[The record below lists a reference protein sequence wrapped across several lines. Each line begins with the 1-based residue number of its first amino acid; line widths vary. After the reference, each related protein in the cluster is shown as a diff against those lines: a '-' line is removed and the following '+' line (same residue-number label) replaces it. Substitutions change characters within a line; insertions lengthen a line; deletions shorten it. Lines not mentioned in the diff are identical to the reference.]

1 MKRIAI
7 IIAMLCLVLPV
18 AAKQKAEIKSQ
29 WRGARV
35 AYLGDSITDK
45 RQVEKGQNETYW
57 SYLEGILGTISYVYG
72 ISGHQWSQI
81 PGQTEKLIAEHGQ
94 EVDAIM
100 IFVGTNDYNANI
112 PLGEWY
118 TEEIV
123 EVEVTGPKGSKS
135 GVVAERK
142 KRTLA
147 MDNNTLRGR
156 INIAMSQL
164 KREYPTKQIILL
176 TPIHR
181 GTALLSDRNIQP
193 DELYA
198 NGVGEY
204 IDAYVEVSGPKGA
217 KSAVVAERKKRTLV
231 MDKNTLRGRINIA
244 MSQLKHEYPTKQII
258 LLTPI
263 HRGLALLSDRNAQP
277 DELHANGVGEYIDAY
292 VDVVK
297 EAGNVWAVPVIDL
310 NSICGLYPLEET
322 NGLYWRLPSLEKS
335 KKSGKNRFDR
345 LHPNSAGHL
354 RMARVLA
361 YQLLGYPAKLD

>member
-1 MKRIAI
+1 
-7 IIAMLCLVLPV
+7 MLCLALPI
-18 AAKQKAEIKSQ
+18 AAKSKAEIKSQ

-57 SYLEGILGTISYVYG
+57 SYLEGILGIESFVYG
-72 ISGHQWSQI
+72 ISGHQWSHI
-81 PGQTEKLIAEHGQ
+81 PGQTDKLIKEHGQ

-118 TEEIV
+118 SEEVV

-135 GVVAERK
+135 GIMAERK
-142 KRTLA
+142 KRTIL
-147 MDNNTLRGR
+147 MDKKTLRGR

-181 GTALLSDRNIQP
+181 G
-193 DELYA
+193 
-198 NGVGEY
+198 
-204 IDAYVEVSGPKGA
+204 
-217 KSAVVAERKKRTLV
+217 
-231 MDKNTLRGRINIA
+231 
-244 MSQLKHEYPTKQII
+244 
-258 LLTPI
+258 
-263 HRGLALLSDRNAQP
+263 LALLSDRNVQP
-277 DELHANGVGEYIDAY
+277 DELHANGVGEYINAY

-322 NGLYWRLPSLEKS
+322 NALYWRRPSLEKS
-335 KKSGKNRFDR
+335 KKSGKNRIDR

-354 RMARVLA
+354 RMARCLA

>member
-1 MKRIAI
+1 MKRLAI

-45 RQVEKGQNETYW
+45 RQVESGQNETYW
-57 SYLEGILGTISYVYG
+57 SYLEGILGTESYVYG

-81 PGQTEKLIAEHGQ
+81 PGQTDKLIAEHGQ
-94 EVDAIM
+94 DVDVIM
-100 IFVGTNDYNANI
+100 IFVGTNDYNANV
-112 PLGEWY
+112 PLGEWF
-118 TEEIV
+118 TEE
-123 EVEVTGPKGSKS
+123 
-135 GVVAERK
+135 VV
-142 KRTLA
+142 
-147 MDNNTLRGR
+147 N
-156 INIAMSQL
+156 
-164 KREYPTKQIILL
+164 
-176 TPIHR
+176 
-181 GTALLSDRNIQP
+181 
-193 DELYA
+193 
-198 NGVGEY
+198 
-204 IDAYVEVSGPKGA
+204 VEVSGPKGA
-217 KSAVVAERKKRTLV
+217 KSPVMAERKKRTIV

-244 MSQLKHEYPTKQII
+244 MSQLKNEYPTKQII

-277 DELHANGVGEYIDAY
+277 DELHANRVGEYIDAY

-310 NSICGLYPLEET
+310 NSICGLYPLAES
-322 NGLYWRLPSLEKS
+322 NGLYWRRPSLEKS

-354 RMARVLA
+354 RMARALA

>member
-1 MKRIAI
+1 MKHLAI

-18 AAKQKAEIKSQ
+18 SAKSKAEIKSQ

-57 SYLEGILGTISYVYG
+57 SYLEDILGTVSYVYG
-72 ISGHQWSQI
+72 ISGHQWNQI
-81 PGQTEKLIAEHGQ
+81 SGQTDKLIAEHGQ

-100 IFVGTNDYNANI
+100 IFVGTNDYNANV
-112 PLGEWY
+112 PLGEWF
-118 TEEIV
+118 TEEV
-123 EVEVTGPKGSKS
+123 VSVEVTGPKVSKS
-135 GVVAERK
+135 GVMAERK
-142 KRTLA
+142 KRTIA
-147 MDNNTLRGR
+147 MDDKTVRGR

-181 GTALLSDRNIQP
+181 GTALLSDSNI
-193 DELYA
+193 
-198 NGVGEY
+198 
-204 IDAYVEVSGPKGA
+204 
-217 KSAVVAERKKRTLV
+217 
-231 MDKNTLRGRINIA
+231 
-244 MSQLKHEYPTKQII
+244 
-258 LLTPI
+258 
-263 HRGLALLSDRNAQP
+263 QP

-310 NSICGLYPLEET
+310 NSICGLYPLEES
-322 NGLYWRLPSLEKS
+322 NGLYWRRPSIEKS
-335 KKSGKNRFDR
+335 NKSGKNRIDR

-354 RMARVLA
+354 RMARALA

>member
-1 MKRIAI
+1 MKRLAI
-7 IIAMLCLVLPV
+7 VIAMLCLVLPV
-18 AAKQKAEIKSQ
+18 AAKPKAEIKSQ
-29 WRGARV
+29 WRGALV

-57 SYLEGILGTISYVYG
+57 SYLENILGIESFVYG
-72 ISGHQWSQI
+72 ISGHQWHQI
-81 PGQTEKLIAEHGQ
+81 PGQTDKLIKEHGQ

-100 IFVGTNDYNANI
+100 IFVGTNDYNASV

-118 TEEIV
+118 SEEVV
-123 EVEVTGPKGSKS
+123 EVEVSGPKGSKS
-135 GVVAERK
+135 GVMAERK
-142 KRTLA
+142 KRTLV
-147 MDNNTLRGR
+147 MDKKTLRGR

-181 GTALLSDRNIQP
+181 G
-193 DELYA
+193 
-198 NGVGEY
+198 
-204 IDAYVEVSGPKGA
+204 
-217 KSAVVAERKKRTLV
+217 
-231 MDKNTLRGRINIA
+231 
-244 MSQLKHEYPTKQII
+244 
-258 LLTPI
+258 
-263 HRGLALLSDRNAQP
+263 LALLSDRNVQP

-310 NSICGLYPLEET
+310 NSICGLYPLEES
-322 NGLYWRLPSLEKS
+322 NALYWRRPSLEKS
-335 KKSGKNRFDR
+335 QKSGRNRIDR

-354 RMARVLA
+354 RMARALA

>member
-7 IIAMLCLVLPV
+7 IIAMLYLVLPV

-57 SYLEGILGTISYVYG
+57 SYLEGILGTESYVYG

-94 EVDAIM
+94 DVDVIM
-100 IFVGTNDYNANI
+100 IFVGTNDYNANV
-112 PLGEWY
+112 PLGEWF
-118 TEEIV
+118 TEE
-123 EVEVTGPKGSKS
+123 
-135 GVVAERK
+135 VV
-142 KRTLA
+142 
-147 MDNNTLRGR
+147 D
-156 INIAMSQL
+156 
-164 KREYPTKQIILL
+164 
-176 TPIHR
+176 
-181 GTALLSDRNIQP
+181 
-193 DELYA
+193 
-198 NGVGEY
+198 
-204 IDAYVEVSGPKGA
+204 VEVSGPKGA

-310 NSICGLYPLEET
+310 NSICGLYPLAES

-354 RMARVLA
+354 RMAQALA
-361 YQLLGYPAKLD
+361 YQLLGYPAKFD

>member
-1 MKRIAI
+1 MRKLAIVIAI
-7 IIAMLCLVLPV
+7 LCLVLPV
-18 AAKQKAEIKSQ
+18 AAKPKAEIKSQ

-57 SYLEGILGTISYVYG
+57 SYLEGILGIESFVYG

-81 PGQTEKLIAEHGQ
+81 PGQTDKLIKEHGQ
-94 EVDAIM
+94 DVDAIM
-100 IFVGTNDYNANI
+100 IFVGTNDYNANV
-112 PLGEWY
+112 PLGEWF
-118 TEEIV
+118 TEEVVKV
-123 EVEVTGPKGSKS
+123 EVSGPKGAKS
-135 GVVAERK
+135 GVMAERK

-147 MDNNTLRGR
+147 MDKSTLRGR

-164 KREYPTKQIILL
+164 KR
-176 TPIHR
+176 
-181 GTALLSDRNIQP
+181 
-193 DELYA
+193 
-198 NGVGEY
+198 
-204 IDAYVEVSGPKGA
+204 
-217 KSAVVAERKKRTLV
+217 
-231 MDKNTLRGRINIA
+231 
-244 MSQLKHEYPTKQII
+244 EYPTKQII

-310 NSICGLYPLEET
+310 NSICGLYPLEEN
-322 NGLYWRLPSLEKS
+322 NGLYWRKPSIEKNA
-335 KKSGKNRFDR
+335 KSGRNRIDR